1 MMFLLNWLPN
11 FVFHIILL
19 IGIIGIISSF
29 VLQFIPFISKYTI
42 PIQVVSIIFT
52 VIGVWFEGG
61 IAKDREYREAILAME
76 VKVAESEKRAM
87 EASAK
92 IEYVF
97 VDKIKTVKDVQVVV
111 QEKIRDVAIKIDD
124 QCKISTDVIDILN
137 ESAKRPSK

>member
-1 MMFLLNWLPN
+1 MFLINWLPN

-19 IGIIGIISSF
+19 VGIIGIIASF
-29 VLQFIPFISKYTI
+29 VLQFIPFIAKYTI
-42 PIQVVSIIFT
+42 SIQIASIILT
-52 VIGVWFEGG
+52 IIGVWFEGG

-76 VKVAESEKRAM
+76 VKVVESEKKAS

-124 QCKISTDVIDILN
+124 QCKISTDVIDIIN
-137 ESAKRPSK
+137 EAAKRPTK

>member
-1 MMFLLNWLPN
+1 MFLLNWLPN

-19 IGIIGIISSF
+19 IGILGIIASF
-29 VLQFIPFISKYTI
+29 VLQFIPFVSKYTI
-42 PIQVVSIIFT
+42 PIQVISIVLT
-52 VIGVWFEGG
+52 VIGVWYEGG

-76 VKVAESEKRAM
+76 VKVAESEKRAV

-137 ESAKRPSK
+137 ESAKRPTK